1 VSDRSDRPRVAL
13 VHDYLTQRGGAERVA
28 LALADAFPGAPLYT
42 SLYEPTETYPEFA
55 ELDVRPAW
63 LSRVGVLRRHHRF
76 AFPLLAPVMSGVT
89 VDADVAIC
97 SSSGWAH
104 GARVT
109 GRRVVYCHAPAR
121 WLYQR
126 DRYVGDD
133 RARAAAVAVLGPSL
147 RRWDARAAARADR
160 YLVNSTVVAASV
172 RDHYGIDAEVL
183 PPPVMIDVAAE
194 ARPLAGVESG
204 AWLCVSRLLAYKN
217 VEQVVRAFDRL
228 PDERLVVVGDG
239 PDAATV
245 RAAAPGNVQFVGT
258 IGDAE
263 LRWLYSQTRGTVAA
277 AYEDFGLTPLE
288 AAAFGR
294 PSAVYAAGGYLDT
307 VVDGET
313 GVHFDAPEPEAIAA
327 AVARMAERSWD
338 ADALRAH
345 AARFSLARFGDRM
358 REVATELAGESG

>member
-1 VSDRSDRPRVAL
+1 VDDHAPVAI
-13 VHDYLTQRGGAERVA
+13 VHDYLTQRGGAERVV
-28 LALADAFPGAPLYT
+28 LAVADTFPGAPIYT
-42 SLYEPTETYPEFA
+42 SLYEPSETYPEFA
-55 ELDVRPAW
+55 PLDVRTTW
-63 LSRVGVLRRHHRF
+63 LSRVGVLRRHHRL
-76 AFPLLAPVMSGVT
+76 AFPLLAPVMSRMR
-89 VDADVAIC
+89 VDADVAVC

-104 GARVT
+104 GVGVT

-133 RARAAAVAVLGPSL
+133 RARALALAALGPRF

-160 YLVNSTVVAASV
+160 YLVNSTVVATSV
-172 RDHYGIDAEVL
+172 REIYGIEAEVL
-183 PPPVMIDVAAE
+183 PPPVMVEIAAPR
-194 ARPLAGVESG
+194 RPVAGVDTG

-217 VEQVVRAFDRL
+217 VDAVVAAFARL

-239 PDAATV
+239 PEAARL
-245 RAAAPGNVQFVGT
+245 RATAPGNVRFVGT
-258 IGDAE
+258 VDDAE
-263 LRWLYSQTRGTVAA
+263 LRWLYATSRGTVAA

-288 AAAFGR
+288 AAAFGL

-313 GVHFDAPEPEAIAA
+313 GVRFAAPEPALIAA
-327 AVARMAERSWD
+327 AVQRLAGASWD

-345 AARFSLARFGDRM
+345 AAEFSLARFGARLRDVVS
-358 REVATELAGESG
+358 EVAA